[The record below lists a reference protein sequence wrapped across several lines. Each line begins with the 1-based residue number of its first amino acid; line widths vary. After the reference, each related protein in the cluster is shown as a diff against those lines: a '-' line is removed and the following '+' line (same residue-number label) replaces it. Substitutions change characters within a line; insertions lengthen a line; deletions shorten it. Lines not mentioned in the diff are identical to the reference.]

1 MKFACALALLL
12 ALPASLPALAN
23 DSVPVPIHAAVA
35 DTSRPAADVQRDAQ
49 RKPAETLAFAG
60 VQPGSTVIELIPGG
74 GYFTR
79 LLSKTVGPKGHVVA
93 LVPAP
98 RPDAPPDAPDRTLPI
113 KAIAAESGYANVT
126 LLVQPIK
133 ALQLPAG
140 ADVVWTSDN
149 YHDVKNVPGIDVM
162 GFNKAVFAA
171 LKPGGVYI
179 VIDHD
184 AAADAPADVTSTLH
198 RVREST
204 VEQEVVAA
212 GFVLDSKSALLHNT
226 TDKHDLAVF
235 DAAVRGKTDQFL
247 LKFRKPAK

>member
-1 MKFACALALLL
+1 MKFARALALLL
-12 ALPASLPALAN
+12 ALPASLPLLAS
-23 DSVPVPIHAAVA
+23 DSVPAPIHAAVA
-35 DTSRPAADVQRDAQ
+35 DTSRPAADTQRDAQ

-60 VQPGSTVIELIPGG
+60 VRPGNTVIELIPGG

-79 LLSKTVGPKGHVVA
+79 LLSKTVGPTGHLVA

-98 RPDAPPDAPDRTLPI
+98 RPDSPPDAPDRTLPI
-113 KAIAAESGYANVT
+113 KAIAAESGYGNVT

-140 ADVVWTSDN
+140 ADLVWTSDN
-149 YHDVKNVPGIDVM
+149 YHDVKNVPGLDITA
-162 GFNKAVFAA
+162 FNKAVFAA

-212 GFVLDSKSALLHNT
+212 GFVLDSKSALLRNS

-235 DAAVRGKTDQFL
+235 DAAIRGKTDQFL